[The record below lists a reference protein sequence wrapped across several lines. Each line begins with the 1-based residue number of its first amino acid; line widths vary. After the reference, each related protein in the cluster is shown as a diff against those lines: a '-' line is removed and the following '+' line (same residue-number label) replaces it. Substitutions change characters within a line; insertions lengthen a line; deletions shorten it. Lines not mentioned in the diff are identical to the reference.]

1 MSKRILLSGWLLS
14 TLLSLLG
21 HAPAQDR
28 VPVQAELVRA
38 IDAGRVK
45 IGEPVLAKVAV
56 KWQSAQCTL
65 REGAVLKGRIV
76 AQTAHSKTEKNS
88 QIALLFE
95 SAQCNGPDLE
105 PLPLS
110 VAAVLASDP
119 YQDRNLY
126 ENQPLSEA
134 VGLSIGGTGGGAAVA
149 NVGGTASNSNMRS
162 VTAAAAT
169 AYVLP
174 PKYKGPTAVM
184 PGQVVGIRG
193 LKLRVGDGP
202 EGSSV
207 LSMSGHNVRLESGYQ
222 IMLVPNLNTASP
234 VSNNAGTN
242 AVPSVAVAPIAKPA
256 SVPDESIPLDE
267 TEVCSPPQCTIAFEP
282 GEAETTRVAAWAS
295 FPVGQLGYAPARP
308 DQEMYSFDYGS
319 AMSYLGAGELLFTFN
334 PHVLIERSGAEAKF
348 AKLRVIRAV
357 LINARKRKVEKTVD
371 WKVADSQQYLWP
383 VSQGVLIHVGR
394 ELRLYRAG
402 LKLEQKLALNGPL
415 AFVRISPSS
424 KYFAVGVLQE
434 RHSDTVHREL
444 EEAEQREPEEDVEIK
459 VLDSNFH
466 VLATVV
472 RSSRATVPVLSDV
485 GEIRVLSTAKNR
497 WSLVEE
503 GWDEQ
508 KRVLARLNSACR
520 PQVTS
525 LPPDL
530 LFVVGCDRQ
539 SSGKWYRVIRPNGR
553 PLLRGVSPSVEL
565 EQTVSG
571 VAAGSSF
578 AIGVAET
585 AKSMAANS
593 AFQTS
598 DLQSERIVVYRAEN
612 GERIF
617 TVKIPSPEPTVQ
629 TFVLSPDGG
638 QLAVLQK
645 DQIAFY
651 KVPPVRGH

>member
-14 TLLSLLG
+14 TLLSLLCK
-21 HAPAQDR
+21 APAQDR

-45 IGEPVLAKVAV
+45 IGESVLAKVAV
-56 KWQSAQCTL
+56 KWQTPQCTL

-95 SAQCNGPDLE
+95 NAQCNGPDLK
-105 PLPLS
+105 PLPLT

-134 VGLSIGGTGGGAAVA
+134 VGLSIGGGG
-149 NVGGTASNSNMRS
+149 GGTAGVGVGGGVINSNMRS

-169 AYVLP
+169 VYVSP
-174 PKYKGPTAVM
+174 PKYKGPTAIM

-193 LKLRVGDGP
+193 LKLGVGDGP

-207 LSMSGHNVRLESGYQ
+207 LTMSGHNVRLESGYQ
-222 IMLVPNLNTASP
+222 IMLVPNLNTAP
-234 VSNNAGTN
+234 VSNSAGSS
-242 AVPSVAVAPIAKPA
+242 AVPSVAAAPIAKPA
-256 SVPDESIPLDE
+256 TAPDESSVLDE
-267 TEVCSPPQCTIAFEP
+267 TEVCLPPQCTVAFEP

-295 FPVGQLGYAPARP
+295 FPVGQLGYSPARP
-308 DQEMYSFDYGS
+308 DQEMYNFDYGS

-334 PHVLIERSGAEAKF
+334 PHVLIERSGTEAKF

-357 LINARKRKVEKTVD
+357 LINARERRVEKTVD

-402 LKLEQKLALNGPL
+402 LKLEQRLVLNGAL
-415 AFVRISPSS
+415 SFVRTSPSS

-434 RHSDTVHREL
+434 RHSEAVHREL

-472 RSSRATVPVLSDV
+472 RSSRATLPVLSDV
-485 GEIRVLSTAKNR
+485 GEIRVLSTTKNR
-497 WSLVEE
+497 WSIVEE
-503 GWDEQ
+503 SWDEQ

-530 LFVVGCDRQ
+530 LFVIGCDRQ

-571 VAAGSSF
+571 VAAGNSF

-617 TVKIPSPEPTVQ
+617 TVTVPSPEPTIQ

-651 KVPPVRGH
+651 KVPAVRGH